1 MRNKELSKSRT
12 AAVMKREL
20 DQAAKG
26 NTLDKIAHKF
36 TSGPLL
42 LLRRYYRTS
51 VRLQVATRHA
61 SGIRGIATGT
71 VPVAYHDACDKPTLK
86 I

>member
-1 MRNKELSKSRT
+1 MRNKELSKQRT
-12 AAVMKREL
+12 AAVMKREQ

-26 NTLDKIAHKF
+26 NTLDKIAHTF

-61 SGIRGIATGT
+61 SGIRGIATGAEVT
-71 VPVAYHDACDKPTLK
+71 HAC
-86 I
+86 